1 MEITKQQIQELVE
14 RERKINDEWLL
25 PLMYSNVIRRQST
38 SRLVENDIRE
48 ISESVEEWCKDV
60 RSILDKN
67 GYSEKG

>member
-1 MEITKQQIQELVE
+1 
-14 RERKINDEWLL
+14 
-25 PLMYSNVIRRQST
+25 MYSNVIRRQST